1 MRTLALNSRTRPTF
15 FDLYRIKQPVT
26 AVVSFGHRV
35 SGVFIALLVPFLIA
49 LLQFSVASP
58 EGWRRAVSIAG
69 SGWAR
74 VIAVL
79 AVWAF
84 AHHLFAG
91 VRHLLFDLHVGAGA
105 AEGPLRLKA
114 SRAGAWAVLAA
125 EACVLILAIVA
136 LA

>member
-58 EGWRRAVSIAG
+58 EGWRRAVSITAQ
-69 SGWAR
+69 A
-74 VIAVL
+74 
-79 AVWAF
+79 
-84 AHHLFAG
+84 
-91 VRHLLFDLHVGAGA
+91 
-105 AEGPLRLKA
+105 
-114 SRAGAWAVLAA
+114 
-125 EACVLILAIVA
+125 VA
-136 LA
+136 LMTAVTPPDWA